1 MGVMAKNKT
10 IQFQLTPE
18 KRKKFQL
25 KFMSEDMNQRE
36 AMTILLD
43 KYLDGEIEITEE
55 DKKKVRKEWEEY
67 NNF

>member
-43 KYLDGEIEITEE
+43 KYLDEEIEITEE

>member
-1 MGVMAKNKT
+1 MAKNKT

-36 AMTILLD
+36 AMTVLLD
-43 KYLDGEIEITEE
+43 KYLNGEIEITEK
-55 DKKKVRKEWEEY
+55 DKEKVKKEWEEY
-67 NNF
+67 NNFK